1 MPERKL
7 RRGRRRRSG
16 RLSAQIPV
24 QLAETSDTGQQFLE
38 NTRTL
43 TLSQCGASIL
53 SKRKLIPER
62 EMVIRRLDTGTE
74 ASVRIAGKIGEET
87 EGYVYAVEFVDPQAN
102 LWETEFP
109 STSDLEETDDRVFLV
124 CGCCQNSELVQLESP
139 RLDDFEAAHGV
150 LLYCIKCQAMTRW
163 TQTFGEATTDD
174 EESRGSKPE

>member
-24 QLAETSDTGQQFLE
+24 QLAEAGETGQQFPE

-53 SKRKLIPER
+53 SKRKLAPKQ
-62 EMVIRRLDTGTE
+62 EMIIRRLDTDKE
-74 ASVRIAGKIGEET
+74 ARVRIAGKIGEGT
-87 EGYVYAVEFVDPQAN
+87 EGYVYAVEFVDPHAN

-109 STSDLEETDDRVFLV
+109 STSDLDETDDLVYLV
-124 CGCCQNSELVQLESP
+124 CGCCQNSEAVQLGS
-139 RLDDFEAAHGV
+139 RMGDFEAAHGV
-150 LLYCIKCQAMTRW
+150 LLYCMKCEAMTRW

-174 EESRGSKPE
+174 K

>member
-16 RLSAQIPV
+16 RLSAQIPI
-24 QLAETSDTGQQFLE
+24 QLAEISDTGQQFSE

-43 TLSQCGASIL
+43 TLSQYGASIL
-53 SKRKLIPER
+53 SKRKLIPKR
-62 EMVIRRLDTGTE
+62 EMIIRRLDTGKE
-74 ASVRIAGKIGEET
+74 ARVRIAGKIGDRI
-87 EGYVYAVEFVDPQAN
+87 EGYVYAVEFADPQAN

-109 STSDLEETDDRVFLV
+109 STSDLDKTDDLVFLV
-124 CGCCQNSELVQLESP
+124 CGCCRNSEAVQLGSP
-139 RLDDFEAAHGV
+139 RLGDFEATHGV
-150 LLYCIKCQAMTRW
+150 LLYCIQCQAMTRW